1 MGRFAFSRAQRL
13 RTNAEFARVYRLG
26 RRLRG
31 DNFALIVLPN
41 GGEHSRLGISVQR
54 KTGNAVRRN
63 RIKRLVREAF
73 RQNPSLLSTPSDLV
87 CTVRPGFA
95 LDSLAALGVL
105 IDVLDNLGPLER
117 KVLKK
122 RLTGLRTQA

>member
-1 MGRFAFSRAQRL
+1 MGRFAFAKAQRL

-73 RQNPSLLSTPSDLV
+73 RQSPALLSTPSDLV

-95 LDSLAALGVL
+95 LDSLAAL
-105 IDVLDNLGPLER
+105 
-117 KVLKK
+117 
-122 RLTGLRTQA
+122 QAGMARMISG

>member
-1 MGRFAFSRAQRL
+1 MGRFAFSKAQRL
-13 RTNAEFARVYRLG
+13 RSNAEFTRVYRLG

-31 DNFALIVLPN
+31 DNFALILLPN
-41 GGEHSRLGISVQR
+41 GAEYSRLGISVQR

-73 RQNPSLLSTPSDLV
+73 RQNPSLLPTPCDVV

-95 LDSLAALGVL
+95 IDSFAGMQAGMA
-105 IDVLDNLGPLER
+105 
-117 KVLKK
+117 
-122 RLTGLRTQA
+122 RLLNG

>member
-13 RTNAEFARVYRLG
+13 RSNAEFARVYRLG

-31 DNFALIVLPN
+31 DNFALILLPN
-41 GGEHSRLGISVQR
+41 GVEHSRLGISVQR

-63 RIKRLVREAF
+63 RIKRLVREVF
-73 RQNPSLLSTPSDLV
+73 RQSAALLPAPCDVV

-95 LDSLAALGVL
+95 IDSLADLKTGMTRL
-105 IDVLDNLGPLER
+105 IHG
-117 KVLKK
+117 
-122 RLTGLRTQA
+122 